1 MKMTATSQLLH
12 NNNFKATI
20 LSLHEYM
27 PETYG
32 NETLH
37 KQYLP
42 DGYHLRDFTTDMTL
56 PCSTAMAIH
65 GNHCIIFQNPDTYST
80 SAP

>member
-32 NETLH
+32 NGTLWKLMKLMEMGHYISSIFQMDIISETL
-37 KQYLP
+37 QQ
-42 DGYHLRDFTTDMTL
+42 T
-56 PCSTAMAIH
+56 
-65 GNHCIIFQNPDTYST
+65 
-80 SAP
+80 